1 MRYLAITVAAVCA
14 SNPCEQLCQLDGPE
28 VCTGGSWPRTGR
40 CHAYFLRPS
49 GEHCYH
55 NTFTSVTC
63 PDSLP
68 ASPVE
73 SAAILVA
80 ALTPATTARP
90 SETTSVTT
98 EPSRERRRRVIPGN
112 LVLTTAAPATTASP
126 STIGTT
132 EATSSS
138 PEATER
144 RRRVIPGNT
153 VLTTAAPATTAS
165 PSTIGTTEATSSSP
179 ESTERRRRVVPVVTT
194 VTPVTTEAPP
204 STTAPA
210 RRRRCFPAG
219 VESAVLPVAEAAV
232 VVAATTPAPPRRRC
246 FPSGSTVP
254 VSSSVVAPA
263 IPRAIVPSPIVVA
276 PRAPPRSIPDFI
288 QAIVGAR
295 VSDSAATWSE
305 IGGDFLIGL
314 AAGTSRQSCAAGFNA
329 RNACFALVLLA
340 SRLSPEFV
348 AGHEGLTRF
357 IAQTIDGLRDLL
369 LHSAPDAIQAGRSS
383 YTSPV
388 ISCFARRW
396 IEVFPQVFQIDEG
409 FTGTQA
415 ARLKAVVVRHRI
427 NYYSST
433 QPGFGTHQAISPH
446 VNRQSAFSES
456 AQFLVADPNRI
467 RRGVSGAHFEGE
479 SGVGPGVRRD
489 WFTSVADQLYAGDF
503 GLFERTEAYTRISEY
518 SNLDEN
524 FRYYFR
530 AIGRFMAL
538 SIIEGV
544 PVGVYFPAMFYKRLI
559 GQEVVLDDIRV
570 DEPVYYRSF
579 NMILGYTADEIE
591 YVCAPIEHS
600 GSTEDVSVEN
610 REEQIRA
617 ALQNIAINGK
627 VEQFEA
633 LREGFMSAIPA
644 EIFAGVTPTEIGSFV
659 FGDSNISVDDLEAH
673 ITFSGYSRES
683 PQIRNLFAVLREY
696 SQEDLRKF
704 LRFVTSNTQLPIG
717 GFGSMS
723 PVFHIQRV
731 SRTGASGSVLLPA
744 SHTCFNTLDLPVYD
758 NIDELRVS
766 LTRAIRL
773 DSSMGMV

>member
-68 ASPVE
+68 ALPVE

-112 LVLTTAAPATTASP
+112 
-126 STIGTT
+126 
-132 EATSSS
+132 
-138 PEATER
+138 R
-144 RRRVIPGNT
+144 

-194 VTPVTTEAPP
+194 ATPITIEAPP

-276 PRAPPRSIPDFI
+276 PRAPPRSISDFI

-305 IGGDFLIGL
+305 IGGDSLIGL
-314 AAGTSRQSCAAGFNA
+314 AGTNRQSCAAGFNA

-409 FTGTQA
+409 FTATQA

-427 NYYSST
+427 NYYAST

-479 SGVGPGVRRD
+479 SGIGPGVRRD

-559 GQEVVLDDIRV
+559 GQEVVLEDIRV

-744 SHTCFNTLDLPVYD
+744 SHTCFNTLDLPVYE